1 MNTNINQFKL
11 VTLILI
17 NLLSTIALSQN
28 LSLVELIKI
37 HTSKTDD
44 VNFLLIKKNWTFL
57 NSEYGNTKWA
67 FNKNGEKA
75 RAWLEKPSNTRYP
88 LRYQNSDIK
97 HINSIK
103 VQLNQLGFKK
113 TGSYVLSNKII
124 TKYKNL
130 KYIVEIEL
138 FSSKDVDDFN
148 NERNVFVVRVETLP
162 TKEEQYKI
170 NLQIKRDSTYAATFM
185 FSQDEYAELYPKSV
199 TFVSKQTYLRDK
211 FDDNG
216 EIISEINIGEV
227 VYIVNDKLYNKYCL
241 VYCENKVGFI
251 LKENLEKFDK
261 SKINQVNH
269 KTTNKIKIDK
279 CTKYLYKAT
288 LAATLPEYMWLL
300 DEKTYTDEKARLL
313 ELPEGAELYVIE
325 EAWGD
330 DIFSRVC
337 YNGVIGYVSK
347 NILIKD

>member
-11 VTLILI
+11 VTFIII

-44 VNFLLIKKNWTFL
+44 ANFLLINKNWTFL

-75 RAWLEKPSNTRYP
+75 RAWIEKPSNKKYP
-88 LRYQNSDIK
+88 LRYQNSYIK

-103 VQLNQLGFKK
+103 VELTQLGFKR
-113 TGSYVLSNKII
+113 TDSYVLTNKII

-130 KYIVEIEL
+130 KYIVALEL
-138 FSSKDVDDFN
+138 FSSRDVDDFN
-148 NERNVFVVRVETLP
+148 NERNVFVVTVETLP
-162 TKEEQYKI
+162 TKEEQHQI

-185 FSQDEYAELYPKSV
+185 YSQDEYAEQYPKSI
-199 TFVSKQTYLRDK
+199 TFVSKQTFLRDK
-211 FDDNG
+211 FDDDA
-216 EIISEINIGEV
+216 EIISELNIGEV
-227 VYIVNDKLYNKYCL
+227 VYIFNDRLYNKYCL

-251 LKENLEKFDK
+251 LKESLEKYDK
-261 SKINQVNH
+261 SKINQVNN
-269 KTTNKIKIDK
+269 KTINKTKFDI

-313 ELPEGAELYVIE
+313 ELPEGAELYVIDE
-325 EAWGD
+325 PWGD

-337 YNGVIGYVSK
+337 YNGVMGYISK